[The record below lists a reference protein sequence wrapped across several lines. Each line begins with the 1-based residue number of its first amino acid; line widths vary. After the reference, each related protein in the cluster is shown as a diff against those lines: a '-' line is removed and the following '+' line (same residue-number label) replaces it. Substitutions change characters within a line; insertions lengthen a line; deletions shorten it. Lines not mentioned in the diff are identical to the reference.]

1 LNTGGTRRPGSRG
14 KLLSPPG
21 DQPQVLLVVV
31 KVVRRSAYQFRIT
44 GFSFRLRGLSNPK
57 PATQNW

>member
-1 LNTGGTRRPGSRG
+1 
-14 KLLSPPG
+14 
-21 DQPQVLLVVV
+21 VVV